1 MMKKSF
7 LALVMVFSLF
17 ASEFVT
23 LENGKTVLLKD
34 DGTYEQ
40 VTLIKKDGK
49 MIALKKDG
57 TWETVPEDVVV
68 AKTVVNKKSK
78 AVYKAKTSKLA
89 KMLIGTWESP
99 DGSLVYKFEKGGKL
113 SIKEKNKWI
122 ATTYKVDDVNEK
134 MRNIVVNIGEES
146 SLGFIS
152 FGGEHW
158 ILHIDEDGK
167 TLHNESLK
175 LKTLKDVV
183 LVRK

>member
-1 MMKKSF
+1 MFKKSF
-7 LALVMVFSLF
+7 LVLLAVTSLF
-17 ASEFVT
+17 ASQFVT

-40 VTLIKKDGK
+40 VTLVKKNGK

-57 TWETVPEDVVV
+57 TWEAVPEDVVV
-68 AKTVVNKKSK
+68 AETVVNEKSK
-78 AVYKAKTSKLA
+78 AAYKAKTSKLA
-89 KMLIGTWESP
+89 KMLIGTWESL

-113 SIKEKNKWI
+113 SIKNRNKLVE
-122 ATTYKVDDVNEK
+122 TTYKVDDINEK
-134 MRNIVVNIGEES
+134 LRNIVVNIGEEG

-175 LKTLKDVV
+175 LRTLKDVV